1 MPSALVLCFHR
12 VVPDAVADDYW
23 PWVERGS
30 AITVSRFESILD
42 HLVKTHRWID
52 EQEAADRLVR
62 GRGSADRACW
72 ITFDDGYRDNLDV
85 AAPILKSRG
94 ISPTLFISTRVL
106 QAGFRLPV
114 DRWYSALLA
123 ARASSEP
130 PIAHATTRTSPFD
143 SPESRMALLAG
154 PAKQRFVRARKPEQD
169 ILLQALKLEL
179 GRSDSPDHR
188 NERTI
193 EYLRADD
200 LDALCALGW
209 RIGPHGASHELL
221 HTLPDDELEAELL
234 ESHAALSGVRRRS
247 SWTAWPDGAWNP
259 AAASMMQRMYAPLG
273 FCGCLSVEPRAATAA
288 DHAWAM
294 PRVIPCR
301 ENGWACDGPAISPTM

>member
-12 VVPDAVADDYW
+12 VVPDAVADDFW

-42 HLVKTHRWID
+42 HFSKTHRWID
-52 EQEAADRLVR
+52 EQEAADRLMR

-123 ARASSEP
+123 ARAGSE
-130 PIAHATTRTSPFD
+130 SPFA
-143 SPESRMALLAG
+143 SPEARMALLAG
-154 PAKQRFVRARKPEQD
+154 PAKQRFVRARKQEQD
-169 ILLQALKLEL
+169 VLLQALMSEL
-179 GRSDSPDHR
+179 GCSGLPDHR

-193 EYLRADD
+193 EYLHADD

-209 RIGPHGASHELL
+209 KIGPHGASHELL
-221 HTLPDDELEAELL
+221 HTLPDEDLGAELM
-234 ESHAALSGVRRRS
+234 ESHAALGGLPGRS

-259 AAASMMQRMYAPLG
+259 VAASAMQRTLTPLG
-273 FCGCLSVEPRAATAA
+273 YCGCLSVEPRAATAA

-301 ENGWACDGPAISPTM
+301 ENGWACNGPAISPTM